1 MRLIFLLGYG
11 IITCEEKVL
20 TFFDKYE
27 FEEVIYGLYN

>member
-1 MRLIFLLGYG
+1 MYLIFLLGYG

-27 FEEVIYGLYN
+27 FGGIR